1 MKYTVDFVSKG
12 FKPNTRGDF
21 IQDSF
26 TTLEELL
33 EELPESISFN
43 IEIKYPRLHE
53 AIEAGVAPVAIEIN
67 TFIDKALE
75 RLFSY
80 GNKKRTIILSSFTP
94 EICIL
99 LATKQQTYPVMFI
112 TNAGKPP
119 VTDREMRAAS
129 IQSAVRFA
137 KRWNLSG
144 LVFASEV
151 LVMCPRLVRYAQ
163 RSGLICGSYGS
174 QNNIPEN
181 AKTQAAAGID
191 IIMADRVGL
200 IAMSLKGYQKQ
211 AKSQA

>member
-1 MKYTVDFVSKG
+1 MHASNIQSPRGDSVSVLGKANAQPISTQIIPAKPRSRSLSKVHERGAREIRERMKYTVDFVSKA

-26 TTLEELL
+26 TTLEEL
-33 EELPESISFN
+33 PESINFN

-53 AIEAGVAPVAIEIN
+53 AINAGVRLVAIEIN

-75 RLFSY
+75 KLFSC

-99 LATKQQTYPVMFI
+99 LAIKQHMYPVMFI

-137 KRWNLSG
+137 KKWNLFG
-144 LVFASEV
+144 LVLAPEA
-151 LVMCPRLVRYAQ
+151 LV
-163 RSGLICGSYGS
+163 
-174 QNNIPEN
+174 
-181 AKTQAAAGID
+181 
-191 IIMADRVGL
+191 
-200 IAMSLKGYQKQ
+200 
-211 AKSQA
+211 